1 MKTKK
6 RPYKGKAKGKKVKYR
21 KLQVHREGSGQQS
34 ALGGLSLFCQLARL
48 LKFARCVDQ
57 RVEVLKIHQGYRES
71 DHLYH
76 LLNSL
81 LAGASCIEDLGRL
94 QEDPFYKEL
103 CGVDKVSDPTTMGD
117 FLRRF
122 ERSDLDDL
130 HEAIWQMRERAWQL
144 GKGKLPKQATLDLDS
159 VIKPV
164 YGNCKEGADF
174 TFKKS
179 FGYHPE
185 MLSLAETAEWL
196 DGINR
201 PGNETSGECAAELL
215 RRNLGR
221 VCGHFERVCVR
232 GDTKFGRTDVL
243 KECISHQVQVCL
255 LWSAYPKVV
264 NIAEELPETAWQALE
279 RDGNRNRSGK
289 KRRKRSNLRRAKAR
303 QRGYRDK
310 KLKHEQVAEF
320 AYQPTYKKKRMD
332 KTYRMVVIRKQ
343 IEVAEQTELFDQYKY
358 HFILTD
364 LTEPSLE
371 KIVKYAYGRNNQ
383 ENLIEQSK
391 NGLSAF
397 RMPTGELLANEV
409 WMVMALLAQSFKS
422 WLCLLSLGIEKLSW
436 EWKRFRWHYVYLVAR
451 MTRSSRQRHLW
462 FNVSERPYSM
472 LLRGMIELGAGGG

>member
-1 MKTKK
+1 MYKPPGAGVFTLERLYLRWLTSPRSCPK
-6 RPYKGKAKGKKVKYR
+6 RRGKRLSVTVIGIDQAKSGAKGLIY
-21 KLQVHREGSGQQS
+21 
-34 ALGGLSLFCQLARL
+34 A
-48 LKFARCVDQ
+48 
-57 RVEVLKIHQGYRES
+57 
-71 DHLYH
+71 
-76 LLNSL
+76 
-81 LAGASCIEDLGRL
+81 
-94 QEDPFYKEL
+94 
-103 CGVDKVSDPTTMGD
+103 
-117 FLRRF
+117 
-122 ERSDLDDL
+122 
-130 HEAIWQMRERAWQL
+130 
-144 GKGKLPKQATLDLDS
+144 
-159 VIKPV
+159 
-164 YGNCKEGADF
+164 
-174 TFKKS
+174 
-179 FGYHPE
+179 
-185 MLSLAETAEWL
+185 
-196 DGINR
+196 
-201 PGNETSGECAAELL
+201 
-215 RRNLGR
+215 
-221 VCGHFERVCVR
+221 
-232 GDTKFGRTDVL
+232 
-243 KECISHQVQVCL
+243 VQ
-255 LWSAYPKVV
+255 
-264 NIAEELPETAWQALE
+264 
-279 RDGNRNRSGK
+279 
-289 KRRKRSNLRRAKAR
+289 KAR